1 MIKIALAILLSG
13 LHVEPAKV
21 VNTYGTIVECEI
33 SDGNVYGFY
42 DDEQY
47 YQVGD
52 SVMLLMDQ
60 DQVVNAA
67 ESFWSSRQVKE

>member
-21 VNTYGTIVECEI
+21 VNTYDTVVECEV
-33 SDGNVYGFY
+33 SDGNIYSFY

-60 DQVVNAA
+60 GQVVNAA
-67 ESFWSSRQVKE
+67 ESF

>member
-21 VNTYGTIVECEI
+21 VNTYDTVVECEI

-67 ESFWSSRQVKE
+67 ESF